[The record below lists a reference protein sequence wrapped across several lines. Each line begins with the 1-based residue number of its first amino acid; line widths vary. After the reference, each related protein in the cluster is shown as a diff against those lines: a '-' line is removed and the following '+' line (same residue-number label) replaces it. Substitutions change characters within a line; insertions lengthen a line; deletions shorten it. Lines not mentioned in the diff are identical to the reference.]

1 MEFELKH
8 GLPFGKDADAEMQY
22 RVELRELTAGDIIE
36 AEEAS
41 EKLMLGPNG
50 PVLVSSPARMG
61 TELLRRQVKRVG
73 KLQGLSLGQLKSLHP
88 DDLEL
93 LNAQVVARDALLA
106 REIADRGRAD
116 GAPGD
121 H

>member
-1 MEFELKH
+1 MEFDLIH
-8 GLPFGKDADAEMQY
+8 GLAFGKGDEAELQY

-41 EKLMLGPNG
+41 EKLMMGPNG

-61 TELLRRQVKRVG
+61 FELLRRQVARVG
-73 KLQGLSLGQLKSLHP
+73 KLQGLSLAQLKSLHP
-88 DDLEL
+88 DDLER
-93 LNAQVVARDALLA
+93 LNAQVAARDTLLA